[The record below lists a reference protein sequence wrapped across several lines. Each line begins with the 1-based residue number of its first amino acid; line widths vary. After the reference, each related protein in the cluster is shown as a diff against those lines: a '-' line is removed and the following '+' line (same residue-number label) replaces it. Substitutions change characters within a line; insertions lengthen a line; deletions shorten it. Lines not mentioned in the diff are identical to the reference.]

1 MSSFFQGFTAFFRGM
16 GFSISRLGVW
26 YLVPLVL
33 WLLLVVG
40 LSFQISEWLI
50 PYLYRWIEA
59 QTGLNL
65 SGSQSENAW
74 QEILKTGLKWA
85 VIIVVKILL
94 WYAMSRYMKYI
105 VLILLS
111 PLFAYISEKTEEI
124 ITGNNYPFNMGQFL
138 KDVLRGMGITLRNMF
153 LETLLIL
160 AGGILTFFIPVL
172 SPLVLLALFL
182 VNSYFMAFNFFDYAV
197 ERKKMGV
204 SKSVMYMR
212 ANRTT
217 LLGSPFWTG
226 YWLPSALLQERFWP
240 IMNCRRAKVLP
251 HLTDSR
257 QTSFIRAVLWPN
269 LCIFAVRGKNY
280 IYNETFSHIDFGFNP
295 CSSGCCTACQCGS
308 V

>member
-1 MSSFFQGFTAFFRGM
+1 MVHRLQGPFLLPCVWVNQVGNTNFDLMSSFFQGFTAFFRGM

-74 QEILKTGLKWA
+74 QEILKTGLQWG

-94 WYAMSRYMKYI
+94 WYVMSRYMKYI

-111 PLFAYISEKTEEI
+111 PLFAYLSERTEEMI
-124 ITGNNYPFNMGQFL
+124 SGVYYPFNFNQFL
-138 KDVLRGMGITLRNMF
+138 KDVLRGIGIALRNML
-153 LETLLIL
+153 LETLLII
-160 AGGILTFFIPVL
+160 AGGIVGFFIPLL
-172 SPLVLLALFL
+172 SPLILVILFL
-182 VNSYFMAFNFFDYAV
+182 VNSYFMAFNFFDYVV

-204 SKSVMYMR
+204 SKSVRYMR
-212 ANRTT
+212 SNMAT
-217 LLGSPFWTG
+217 LLGFGVAYNIVAWFPLLDWIIAP
-226 YWLPSALLQERFWP
+226 LSA
-240 IMNCRRAKVLP
+240 A
-251 HLTDSR
+251 SG
-257 QTSFIRAVLWPN
+257 AVLADADLPP
-269 LCIFAVRGKNY
+269 GKSSA
-280 IYNETFSHIDFGFNP
+280 TFNG
-295 CSSGCCTACQCGS
+295 
-308 V
+308 

>member
-1 MSSFFQGFTAFFRGM
+1 MVHRLQGPFLLPCVWVNQVGNTNFDLMSSFFQGFTAFFRGM

-40 LSFQISEWLI
+40 LSFQISDWLI

-217 LLGSPFWTG
+217 LLGFGVAYNLIAFFPLLDWI
-226 YWLPSALLQERFWP
+226 LAPISA
-240 IMNCRRAKVLP
+240 A
-251 HLTDSR
+251 SG
-257 QTSFIRAVLWPN
+257 AVLADHALPQ
-269 LCIFAVRGKNY
+269 GKSSA
-280 IYNETFSHIDFGFNP
+280 TFNG
-295 CSSGCCTACQCGS
+295 
-308 V
+308 